1 MFFFRRKNKKPIY
14 YGWWVAI
21 AGSFNMMISSGP
33 TFQAASTLFR
43 AIEDEFGW
51 SRALV
56 SGVASFG
63 RFGGALFGP
72 LEGWLTDKFGSGKM
86 ILFGFTFAGI
96 GMIIFSKIS
105 GPIMYYFS
113 FFIVSLGFSMGGF
126 VPSMHSVNSWMS
138 QKRATGMAIVISG
151 SSLGGVFVPLIV
163 WSIINYGWRE
173 TTLIIGIVTLIAG
186 PPLSFVIG
194 KKLDP
199 KINIVNN

>member
-1 MFFFRRKNKKPIY
+1 
-14 YGWWVAI
+14 
-21 AGSFNMMISSGP
+21 
-33 TFQAASTLFR
+33 
-43 AIEDEFGW
+43 
-51 SRALV
+51 
-56 SGVASFG
+56 
-63 RFGGALFGP
+63 
-72 LEGWLTDKFGSGKM
+72 
-86 ILFGFTFAGI
+86 
-96 GMIIFSKIS
+96 
-105 GPIMYYFS
+105 
-113 FFIVSLGFSMGGF
+113 MGGF

-199 KINIVNN
+199 KINIVNNKNFSSSKKIFKFYHFVSFDGSNKCR